1 MLKRCLLGLL
11 LPILFIGASISWSLP
26 AYATSSPAL
35 LAGLDTT
42 ANNQFKASV
51 DEVGGSEASGLPA
64 TIKNTINILL
74 YVAGVIAVIII
85 VIGGIRFVT
94 SEGDA
99 NSANKAKNSVV
110 FAAVGLVLAVIAYA
124 IVNLVLSNLT

>member
-1 MLKRCLLGLL
+1 MLKRYFLILI
-11 LPILFIGASISWSLP
+11 LPILFVSADLVYSTS
-26 AYATSSPAL
+26 AYAVNPPSL

>member
-1 MLKRCLLGLL
+1 MRKRYFLFLL
-11 LPILFIGASISWSLP
+11 LPILFVSASLVYSTSAHAVDSL
-26 AYATSSPAL
+26 SL

-51 DEVGGSEASGLPA
+51 DEVGGSDASGLPE

-110 FAAVGLVLAVIAYA
+110 YAAVGLVVAVIAYA
-124 IVNLVLSNLT
+124 IVNLVLSNLA